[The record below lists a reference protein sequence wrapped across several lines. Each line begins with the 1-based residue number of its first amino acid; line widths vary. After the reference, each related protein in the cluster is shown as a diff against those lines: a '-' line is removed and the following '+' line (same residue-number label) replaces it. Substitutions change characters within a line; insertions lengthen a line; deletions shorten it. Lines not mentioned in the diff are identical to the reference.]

1 MLVCWPSASAAEQS
15 LKIIGERVGGSEG
28 YCSKI
33 RTAGLGSLSE
43 TTTNFEAETVYMM
56 PFPPKLPAVVPL
68 PFAGRKDTEQLAL
81 AAGELRPLHHPTTR
95 MPRTLP

>member
-68 PFAGRKDTEQLAL
+68 PFAGREDTE
-81 AAGELRPLHHPTTR
+81 
-95 MPRTLP
+95 